1 MDISKAFD
9 KVPRLLLLK
18 KLIKVGIGKYML
30 HALKQLYKLTNC
42 VIKFQGVSLKQL
54 YKLTNC
60 VIKFQGVS
68 LKQLYKLTNCVINQ
82 LYKLTNCVI
91 KQLYK
96 LTNCVIKQL
105 YKLTNCVIKFQGVS
119 SKIFA
124 MCSGIRQGAAS
135 SVLLFNAFMDGLF
148 EYLRCNC
155 TVEDLLQDIPS
166 LMYTD
171 NNII

>member
-18 KLIKVGIGKYML
+18 KLIKIGIGKYML

-42 VIKFQGVSLKQL
+42 VIKFQGVS
-54 YKLTNC
+54 
-60 VIKFQGVS
+60 
-68 LKQLYKLTNCVINQ
+68 
-82 LYKLTNCVI
+82 
-91 KQLYK
+91 
-96 LTNCVIKQL
+96 
-105 YKLTNCVIKFQGVS
+105 
-119 SKIFA
+119 SKIFS

-135 SVLLFNAFMDGLF
+135 SVLLFNAFMDDLF

-166 LMYTD
+166 LIHADDTIILSTD
-171 NNII
+171 KHKFIQKCNLAMKFLNQIDYN